1 MLRIPVFMPHKAN
14 ATRRHHIPR
23 PKRRVTNWAVYNE
36 ALRQRGSLTVWFTD
50 EAIAAWKAAPRTT
63 PGGQPH
69 YSDLAIT
76 TALTLRAVFHL
87 ALRQTEGLIGSIL
100 QLLGLDLPVPNF
112 STLSRRA
119 ETLDLPAQARATS
132 GPIHLLVDSSG
143 LKLSGPGEWLVEK
156 HGTSKRRSWRKLHIG
171 FDAVTGR
178 IVASI
183 LTDRAVDD
191 ASQIEPLL
199 DQIAEPVELFLG
211 DGGYDRTGV
220 YTALDERHPEA
231 RVIVPPRA
239 DAVLSATTDTEPTQ
253 RDGHIQAI
261 ADKGRMA
268 WQRDSGYN
276 ERARVEG
283 QFARWKQ
290 VIGDGL
296 RFHSDQARATEVAIA
311 AQVPNR
317 MPDLG
322 RPESVRTT

>member
-1 MLRIPVFMPHKAN
+1 
-14 ATRRHHIPR
+14 
-23 PKRRVTNWAVYNE
+23 VTNWAEYNE

-50 EAIAAWKAAPRTT
+50 DAIAAWKAAPRTT

-87 ALRQTEGLIGSIL
+87 PLRQTVIGSVL
-100 QLLGLDLPVPNF
+100 QLFGLDLSVPDF

-119 ETLDLPAQARATS
+119 QSLELPAQTRATG

-143 LKLSGPGEWLVEK
+143 LKLGGPGEWLVEK

-171 FDAVTGR
+171 FDAVSGR
-178 IVASI
+178 IVASL
-183 LTDRAVDD
+183 LTDVDD
-191 ASQIEPLL
+191 ASQVEPLL
-199 DQIAEPVELFLG
+199 DQIADPVELFLG

-220 YTALDERHPEA
+220 YTALDERHPA
-231 RVIVPPRA
+231 ATVVVPPRS
-239 DAVLSATTDTEPTQ
+239 DAVLSATADTQPTQ
-253 RDGHIQAI
+253 RDCHIQAI
-261 ADKGRMA
+261 ADKGRMG

-296 RFHSDQARATEVAIA
+296 RFHSDEARATEVAIA
-311 AQVPNR
+311 VLNR
-317 MPDLG
+317 MLDLG
-322 RPESVRTT
+322 CPNSVRVA